1 MKKIKSVKKLTNNRF
16 LNLYQITY
24 ELKSGKEY
32 IYFFA
37 SRRDLESVEVKKHKT
52 DAVRILPYIKKD
64 GKIYVV
70 LIKEFRYAIGKY
82 IYGTPAGLVDAG
94 EVSETAARREL
105 KEEIGAEVV
114 FIEKIQSAG
123 YSSAGLS
130 DETIECFNAEVKLS
144 GKQNLEETEDINIQL
159 VQLDKLPEFLKAHEF
174 GLQSAL
180 QLRAFYFEQKY
191 NQSLER

>member
-24 ELKSGKEY
+24 ELKNGKEY
-32 IYFFA
+32 NYFFA
-37 SRRDLESVEVKKHKT
+37 SRRDLENVEVKKHKT

-94 EVSETAARREL
+94 EASEIAARREL
-105 KEEIGAEVV
+105 KEEIGADVV

-144 GKQNLEETEDINIQL
+144 HKQSLEETEDINIQL
-159 VQLDKLPEFLKAHEF
+159 VELDKLPKFLKTHEF

-180 QLRAFYFEQKY
+180 QLRAFYFEKKC
-191 NQSLER
+191 NQTLER

>member
-24 ELKSGKEY
+24 ELKNGKEY
-32 IYFFA
+32 NYFFA
-37 SRRDLESVEVKKHKT
+37 SRRDLENVEVKKHKT

-94 EVSETAARREL
+94 EASEIAARREL
-105 KEEIGAEVV
+105 KEEIGADVV

-144 GKQNLEETEDINIQL
+144 HKQSLEETEDINIQL
-159 VQLDKLPEFLKAHEF
+159 VELDKLPEFLKTHEF

-180 QLRAFYFEQKY
+180 QLRAFYFEKKY
-191 NQSLER
+191 NQTLER

>member
-1 MKKIKSVKKLTNNRF
+1 M
-16 LNLYQITY
+16 
-24 ELKSGKEY
+24 
-32 IYFFA
+32 FFHL
-37 SRRDLESVEVKKHKT
+37 RKHKI

-64 GKIYVV
+64 GKVYVV
-70 LIKEFRYAIGKY
+70 LIKEFRYALGKY

-105 KEEIGAEVV
+105 KEEIGADVV

-159 VQLDKLPEFLKAHEF
+159 VELNKLPEFLKTHEF

>member
-24 ELKSGKEY
+24 ELKNGKEY
-32 IYFFA
+32 NYFFA
-37 SRRDLESVEVKKHKT
+37 SRRDLENVEVKKHKT

-94 EVSETAARREL
+94 EASEIAARREL
-105 KEEIGAEVV
+105 KEEIGADVV
-114 FIEKIQSAG
+114 FIEKIQAAG

-130 DETIECFNAEVKLS
+130 DETIECFNAEVKLLH
-144 GKQNLEETEDINIQL
+144 KQSLEETEDINIQL
-159 VQLDKLPEFLKAHEF
+159 VELDKLPEFLKTHEF

-180 QLRAFYFEQKY
+180 QLRAFYFEKKY
-191 NQSLER
+191 NQTLER